1 MVLEV
6 CFYRADCS
14 DKETGEQNAMR
25 VDLNVSAFINLLCEF
40 VSRSSFASACE
51 YCISSLGIFV
61 IFEHPVQIL
70 FRVHLV
76 SVIKCY

>member
-1 MVLEV
+1 MVEL

-40 VSRSSFASACE
+40 VSPVSRVPANIVFLVLE
-51 YCISSLGIFV
+51 YL
-61 IFEHPVQIL
+61 
-70 FRVHLV
+70 
-76 SVIKCY
+76 